1 MATTRM
7 PDGSLSPEM
16 AFSASQMNAVI
27 RGPAHEKL
35 GLLTTSRAFEGML
48 KTTTETGDI
57 GLLPVKSLSNTQ
69 PLTGPRKIGRSY
81 KHIESRPPRQSL
93 HNGVPAMVDM
103 SQVPS
108 YSRDTSSEIISMYE
122 TASQRSASQDVN
134 NPHCRSHP
142 MSQRCSS
149 SPLFNRR
156 SYTSLRS
163 QTGGNYPP
171 QRPRSPFAYPT
182 RLMRP
187 ARRPC
192 SPVLANAGD
201 IGCPRRA
208 EAERPSYV
216 SVLILQ

>member
-1 MATTRM
+1 M
-7 PDGSLSPEM
+7 PGGSLSLEK
-16 AFSASQMNAVI
+16 AFSPSQMNAVI
-27 RGPAHEKL
+27 RAPAHEKL

-57 GLLPVKSLSNTQ
+57 GLLSVKPSSIVQ
-69 PLTGPRKIGRSY
+69 SLTGPRRIGRSY
-81 KHIESRPPRQSL
+81 KDIESRLPRRSL
-93 HNGVPAMVDM
+93 HDGLPGRDDM

-122 TASQRSASQDVN
+122 GAIQKPASQDVN
-134 NPHCRSHP
+134 SPHCRSYP
-142 MSQRCSS
+142 MTQRCSS
-149 SPLFNRR
+149 SPLFNHR

-163 QTGGNYPP
+163 QTGGNYPS
-171 QRPRSPFAYPT
+171 QRPRSPFSYPT

-187 ARRPC
+187 ACRPG
-192 SPVLANAGD
+192 SPVLADAGG
-201 IGCPRRA
+201 IGYRRRA